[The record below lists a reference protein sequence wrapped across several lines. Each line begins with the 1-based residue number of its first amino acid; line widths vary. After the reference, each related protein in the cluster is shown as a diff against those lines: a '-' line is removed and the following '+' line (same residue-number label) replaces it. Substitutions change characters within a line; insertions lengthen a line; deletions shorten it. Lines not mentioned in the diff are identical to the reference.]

1 MAAFYRMEIKVVS
14 RKSKRTN
21 GSVGTNSALAAAAY
35 ISGEALKPIT
45 GMEAAAYIS
54 GSEMTGADEIS
65 TDYTHKKGVLYS
77 EILLPRGSPE
87 RLKDPETLWSEVEE
101 LEGTRANAQIYREWI
116 LALPKELTQKELMAA
131 CRDFAGVLNSQGMVV
146 HWALHDEKN
155 GNGNFHAHFLAPT
168 RSIIPETGD
177 WQKQKTL
184 PREYLLDEYGKRIPL
199 IDKKTG
205 KQKVYSDGRKGWKK
219 GPARY
224 VDAFNNPGS
233 EWAYYWRKSWE
244 MILNSYLPPDQQVC
258 SDSYKKQ
265 GIDKIPG
272 EHIGK
277 NAWNVQKKIDAQVDS
292 LPEEKRK
299 ELLKTILKEVQREY
313 RAVYYSNQKAGARIK
328 KELDL
333 SDKEEC
339 ENPLRGKVREELN
352 AKIKYKPARSYVS
365 RYSKTGRERS
375 SIEYALLKIIEFLRD
390 CLSGRYCSEVI
401 EVKATEDRVRQA
413 ENDLIQT
420 YAYGLTKVVSN
431 RLRLQEHEMR
441 KVMLAQLGREIKA
454 TEEALKASKEDSIDG
469 EYTDESTK
477 LDEFRSRIQQIRA
490 TQLSGGA
497 RSNHPGAAGKTLDAA
512 EDIATVAE
520 ELQASANRLGRASE
534 EAAEAATVR
543 KPKQKKI
550 KVNRS

>member
-1 MAAFYRMEIKVVS
+1 MAAFYRMENKVVS

-35 ISGEALKPIT
+35 ISGDVLKPIT
-45 GMEAAAYIS
+45 GLEAAAYIA
-54 GSEMTGADEIS
+54 GSEMTGSDQITA
-65 TDYTHKKGVLYS
+65 DYTHKKGVLYS

-177 WQKQKTL
+177 WQRKKSL
-184 PREYLLDEYGKRIPL
+184 PREYLLDEKGERIPL

-205 KQKVYSDGRKGWKK
+205 KQKVYADGRKAWRK

-224 VDAFNNPGS
+224 TDAFNNPGS
-233 EWAYYWRKSWE
+233 EWANYWRKSWE
-244 MILNSYLPPDQQVC
+244 TILNSYLPPDQQVC
-258 SDSYKKQ
+258 CDSYKKQ

-277 NAWNVQKKIDAQVDS
+277 NAWNVQKKIEAQIDS
-292 LPEEKRK
+292 LSEEKRK
-299 ELLKTILKEVQREY
+299 ELLEEILKEVQREY
-313 RAVYYSNQKAGARIK
+313 RTAYYQNQTAGTRLS
-328 KELDL
+328 KEMEQTSEADV
-333 SDKEEC
+333 
-339 ENPLRGKVREELN
+339 ENPLRGKIREELT
-352 AKIKYKPARSYVS
+352 AKIQYKPARSYVS
-365 RYSKTGRERS
+365 RYSSTGRERS
-375 SIEYALLKIIEFLRD
+375 TIEYALLKIIEFLRD
-390 CLSGRYCSEVI
+390 CLNGRYGKEVI
-401 EVKATEDRVRQA
+401 EVKVTEDKVRQA

-420 YAYGLTKVVSN
+420 YAYGLTKAVSN
-431 RLRLQEHEMR
+431 RLRLQEYEM
-441 KVMLAQLGREIKA
+441 KKAMLAQLGREIKA

-490 TQLSGGA
+490 SQSGGGA
-497 RSNHPGAAGKTLDAA
+497 RSNHPGVAGKTLDAA
-512 EDIATVAE
+512 ENLATVAE
-520 ELQASANRLGRASE
+520 ELQASADRLGRASE
-534 EAAEAATVR
+534 EAATVR

-550 KVNRS
+550 KANRPYQ